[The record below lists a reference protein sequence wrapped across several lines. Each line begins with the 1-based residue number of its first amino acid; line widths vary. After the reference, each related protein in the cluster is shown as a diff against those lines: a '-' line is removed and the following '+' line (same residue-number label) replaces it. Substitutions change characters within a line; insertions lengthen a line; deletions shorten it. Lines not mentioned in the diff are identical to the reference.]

1 MLISRNLNEEQKEAI
16 ENFQNRLVKAE
27 QIYFKDS
34 LGYVGEKGEPNT
46 QYELLR
52 RRIYSNTKEF
62 WYFIH
67 SRLIEIQK
75 KAVDLA
81 PELVESINYITE
93 LGQEHK
99 RLVFTR

>member
-1 MLISRNLNEEQKEAI
+1 MKGN
-16 ENFQNRLVKAE
+16 
-27 QIYFKDS
+27 
-34 LGYVGEKGEPNT
+34 LGYVGVKGEPNT

-52 RRIYSNTKEF
+52 RRIYSNVKEF

-67 SRLIEIQK
+67 SRLTDIQK

-81 PELVESINYITE
+81 PELVDAVNYIID

-99 RLVFTR
+99 RLVCRNRVMVYNNN

>member
-1 MLISRNLNEEQKEAI
+1 M
-16 ENFQNRLVKAE
+16 KAE

-34 LGYVGEKGEPNT
+34 LGYVGVKGEPNT

-62 WYFIH
+62 WYFIY
-67 SRLIEIQK
+67 SRLTEIQK
-75 KAVDLA
+75 KALDLA
-81 PELVESINYITE
+81 PELVDSINYIMD

-99 RLVFTR
+99 RFFLLF